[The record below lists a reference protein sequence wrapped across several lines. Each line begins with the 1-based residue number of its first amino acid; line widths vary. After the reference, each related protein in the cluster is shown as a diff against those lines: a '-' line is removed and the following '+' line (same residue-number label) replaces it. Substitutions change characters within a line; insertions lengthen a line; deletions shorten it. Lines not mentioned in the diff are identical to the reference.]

1 MKYTKIALLFVTAAA
16 ALMTACKLQV
26 DPLFDTPDELALK
39 TGLDVEAAVNGA
51 YSKMQSQDALGG
63 FYTLFPDLISDY
75 VQVVDRDIAGDFR
88 IYQRNL
94 FGIGAG
100 TYRTSY
106 QAINIANNVIEAID
120 NNAIEASEFY
130 TANKNRMKGE
140 ALFIRAV
147 MHFELVRLF
156 GYPYGVPQATQEQ
169 SGIIIKLKPD
179 RKRGGAA
186 RSTTV
191 QVYEQ
196 IEKDLR
202 EAIALL
208 PEDYDESIHPRSYR
222 GRATKYAAM
231 GYLAKVLFQKS
242 ENTTQ
247 AWQAIVD
254 ICNDVLNTGKFPL
267 DEFDPARP
275 TDGAPLN
282 KTGYAKATETI
293 FQIVNM
299 RLNATTGPI
308 LSRYRSRNDGAPQY
322 ARGRRFDEAGMTGQ
336 LTITLS
342 GGNTAIFTDRRVN
355 AYFANVNLQGRNLV
369 AIQKYYNDFTNIV
382 KVRAA
387 ELHLIRAEAYFW
399 LGNFNA
405 AAADVDIVRR
415 RALKGATQ
423 TLPSITTN
431 PDNAIPANQIKAI
444 RDEYRREMCY
454 EGVFLHEYVR
464 QNVLDDL
471 AGTDYAIIKEF
482 TNADNGRTV
491 GNPPRPDEQDARD
504 RFRTIR
510 WDEDSRFCYIIPI
523 PDSERFANPQLKPIF
538 TCQ

>member
-1 MKYTKIALLFVTAAA
+1 MKYTKIILLFVIATA

-26 DPLFDTPDELALK
+26 DPLFDTPNELVLK
-39 TGLDVEAAVNGA
+39 TGLDVEAALNGA
-51 YSKMQSQDALGG
+51 YSKMQREEALGG

-88 IYQRNL
+88 VYQRNL
-94 FGIGAG
+94 YGVGVS

-120 NNAIEASEFY
+120 NNAIEPSEFY

-140 ALFIRAV
+140 ALFVRAI

-179 RKRGGAA
+179 RGRGGAA

-208 PEDYDESIHPRSYR
+208 PEDYDGRIHPRSYR

-254 ICNDVLNTGKFPL
+254 ICNDVLNTGKFTL
-267 DEFDPARP
+267 DEFDPLRL

-282 KTGYAKATETI
+282 KTGYAAAKETI

-299 RLNATTGPI
+299 ELNSTTGPI
-308 LSRYRSRNDGAPQY
+308 LSRYRSRNESTPQY
-322 ARGRRFDEAGMTGQ
+322 ARGRRFDEARMTDVQ
-336 LTITLS
+336 TITLPN
-342 GGNTAIFTDRRVN
+342 GTTAIFADRRVN
-355 AYFANVNLQGRNLV
+355 AYFTSVSSQGRNLT
-369 AIQKYYNDFTNIV
+369 AIQKYYHDFTNIS

-399 LGNFNA
+399 LGNFNLA
-405 AAADVDIVRR
+405 ATDVDLVRKR
-415 RALKGATQ
+415 SLKNAIHA
-423 TLPSITTN
+423 LPSLTIN
-431 PDNAIPANQIKAI
+431 PDNTIPANQIKAI

-454 EGVFLHEYVR
+454 EGIFLHEYVR
-464 QNVLDDL
+464 QNILDDL

-482 TNADNGRTV
+482 TNADNGRTT

-504 RFRTIR
+504 RFRIIR
-510 WDEDSRFCYIIPI
+510 WDDDSRFCYIIPI
-523 PDSERFANPQLKPIF
+523 PDAELFANPALKPIF